1 MKINAKGQSSS
12 FCCFPSSSSC
22 SPALPSALHTLCGSL
37 TTAAQ
42 QAEKYSRRQRDRLRQ
57 RRERGQV
64 LLSRGYLWVQGS
76 SCLYSSSSFSYFSFS
91 LAGRLLWLLL
101 FNIEPDAE
109 SDRPPLY
116 VLLLFFCTLQHTQH
130 KVVACHNDRVL
141 VLDSCFSPSLSLC
154 LSLLFCFA
162 FQCAIICFCRDRTT
176 LCRVLPWYCL
186 GDLLCAQLFKF
197 VLRFSHCQSSAVSA
211 VSEKRLLRS
220 FSRCT

>member
-1 MKINAKGQSSS
+1 M
-12 FCCFPSSSSC
+12 
-22 SPALPSALHTLCGSL
+22 
-37 TTAAQ
+37 
-42 QAEKYSRRQRDRLRQ
+42 E
-57 RRERGQV
+57 
-64 LLSRGYLWVQGS
+64 GS
-76 SCLYSSSSFSYFSFS
+76 SCLDSFSSSSSFS

-130 KVVACHNDRVL
+130 KIVACHNDRVL
-141 VLDSCFSPSLSLC
+141 VPDSCFSCFSPSLSLSFC

-162 FQCAIICFCRDRTT
+162 FQCAIICFCQNRTT
-176 LCRVLPWYCL
+176 LCRVLAWYCL

>member
-12 FCCFPSSSSC
+12 FCCFPSSSSFSC
-22 SPALPSALHTLCGSL
+22 SFFCSSYSVWLINDSCSTGREV
-37 TTAAQ
+37 Q
-42 QAEKYSRRQRDRLRQ
+42 QKRQRDRLRQ
-57 RRERGQV
+57 RRERSQV

-76 SCLYSSSSFSYFSFS
+76 SCLYSSSSFSFS

-141 VLDSCFSPSLSLC
+141 VLDSCFSCFSPSHSLC

-162 FQCAIICFCRDRTT
+162 FQCAIICFCPGQDNS
-176 LCRVLPWYCL
+176 LPGTALETFCVHSYLNLSCGFL
-186 GDLLCAQLFKF
+186 IVNHLLC
-197 VLRFSHCQSSAVSA
+197 
-211 VSEKRLLRS
+211 LLS
-220 FSRCT
+220 PKKGY